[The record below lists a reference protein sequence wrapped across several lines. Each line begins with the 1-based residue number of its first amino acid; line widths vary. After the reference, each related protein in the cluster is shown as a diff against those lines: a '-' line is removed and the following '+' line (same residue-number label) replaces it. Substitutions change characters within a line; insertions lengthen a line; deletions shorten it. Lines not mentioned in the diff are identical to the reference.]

1 MEGQTECAYDSSYT
15 IVHCIWGVSACTG
28 HMGMRG
34 AAVFL
39 SRRPGI
45 NQPSPQLNAW
55 QTHCVGSDLL
65 SLRVISSTE
74 GLVVEQGPLAPAIP
88 GPDLSQHHFCLL
100 YTSDAADDPEIV

>member
-1 MEGQTECAYDSSYT
+1 M
-15 IVHCIWGVSACTG
+15 WGGCCLY
-28 HMGMRG
+28 
-34 AAVFL
+34 FQE
-39 SRRPGI
+39 PQI

-88 GPDLSQHHFCLL
+88 GPDLSQHNFLFFIEFIGVTLVDKMIQVLVHNFTSSVHFIVHLL
-100 YTSDAADDPEIV
+100 P